1 MINLKN
7 NQYLNAA
14 EIANRLGVGLEDVKM
29 VIPVLKETEQLL
41 GIESPEGQLS
51 IIAMM
56 EYEEFLK
63 NETNRAI
70 NKEKMKNIIMNNDR
84 SSAFAFLDLRLQAI
98 LDDLTAISED
108 ESDYEDMPAALSDS
122 EEADISKYT
131 ISHLTGCIDEFLD
144 ILNELEALINYCD

>member
-1 MINLKN
+1 MTNIKN
-7 NQYLNAA
+7 KQYLTTA

-84 SSAFAFLDLRLQAI
+84 SSAFTFLDLRLQAI

-144 ILNELEALINYCD
+144 ILNELEDLINYRD